1 MTLTAGDWIGAAVI
15 VVLLVALAA
24 DAIATLRGR
33 RAGWALIDGGH
44 DVEYAPATGGL
55 VHFTTC
61 WCHRRDVPAPVP
73 VPHPMDA
80 EHPPAD
86 YED

>member
-1 MTLTAGDWIGAAVI
+1 MTLTVADWIGVAVI
-15 VVLLVALAA
+15 ALIWAAMALDAVAAA
-24 DAIATLRGR
+24 RDR
-33 RAGWALIDGGH
+33 RAERALIDGGH
-44 DVEYAPATGGL
+44 DVEHAPAVGRL
-55 VHFTTC
+55 VHHTTC
-61 WCHRRDVPAPVP
+61 WCHRQDVPAPVP